1 MDNFWWK
8 IIQILSHTSG
18 IHVLTKFRWRGEA
31 LIENIGFVCFQ
42 QEVCCFYTIACFKT
56 LRAKTLVNFKPICI
70 RALI

>member
-18 IHVLTKFRWRGEA
+18 IHVLTKFRWQDGD